1 MDKIVK
7 DKRILIAIIV
17 VVILLVG
24 GGVFVLSSQKSAST
38 KQMTETS
45 SGDTQQVLNMKM
57 SDLGVTFTFRDDK
70 KAAKF
75 VVGKSDGIQAIEY
88 IMSYDAIPANPEEGG
103 DSGTVNQAVF
113 GTLPNDKGSNPWET
127 EYREF
132 GTCSS
137 GHCRYDKVMSDI
149 KLTLKITQDNGK
161 VYQAEQSY
169 PVE

>member
-1 MDKIVK
+1 MDKIMK
-7 DKRILIAIIV
+7 DKRIIAAIAV
-17 VVILLVG
+17 VVLILIG
-24 GGVFVLSSQKSAST
+24 GGIFVMSSQKPSST
-38 KQMTETS
+38 KPMTETS
-45 SGDTQQVLNMKM
+45 GGDTQQVLNMKM
-57 SDLGVTFTFRDDK
+57 SDLGVVFTFRDDS

-75 VVGKSDGIQAIEY
+75 TVGKPDGISSIEY

-103 DSGTVNQAVF
+103 EGGTVNQAVF

-137 GHCRYDKVMSDI
+137 GHCRYDQVKSDI
-149 KLTLKITQDNGK
+149 KLTLKITKDNGK

-169 PVE
+169 PVK